1 MLVGFIKLELVP
13 LSLMEWLDSRVTLDA
28 KTGIP
33 VFEHR
38 EKLEYPTIRVWSSRR
53 SIAGAILAPAENIG
67 RGLSVRGGHVSA
79 SGERIVST

>member
-1 MLVGFIKLELVP
+1 LLVGFIKLELVP

-38 EKLEYPTIRVWSSRR
+38 EKLE
-53 SIAGAILAPAENIG
+53 
-67 RGLSVRGGHVSA
+67 
-79 SGERIVST
+79 